1 MKTLNLRKFIILSL
15 IKVTKLFL
23 VGPYENL
30 IKNQEL
36 NQKILNEAN
45 EGKEKEKLINEEL
58 NIKIDSVSFD
68 EIKPSLIVFNE
79 DGDSCTVITTCSE
92 KDE

>member
-1 MKTLNLRKFIILSL
+1 MNKENILKLLNLRKFIILSL

-45 EGKEKEKLINEEL
+45 EGKEKEILINEEL
-58 NIKIDSVSFD
+58 NIKIDFVSFD
-68 EIKPSLIVFNE
+68 
-79 DGDSCTVITTCSE
+79 
-92 KDE
+92 